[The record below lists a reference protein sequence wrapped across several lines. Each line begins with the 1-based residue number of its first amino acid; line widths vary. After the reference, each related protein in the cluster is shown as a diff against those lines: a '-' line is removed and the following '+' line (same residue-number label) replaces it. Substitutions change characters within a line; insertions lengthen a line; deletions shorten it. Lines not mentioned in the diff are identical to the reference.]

1 MLESW
6 KDIVTSI
13 SSSSEKSKLVF
24 SEVMDMIMTK
34 EIRKY
39 EESFSNSRSTLN
51 MKSKD
56 KNQNKDN
63 KCDKSKSRN
72 DMPKSKNSK
81 NSQHQMSKKDMKCWN
96 CGKNGH
102 YKNECKVTKKDKDGD
117 NKTNANVML
126 C

>member
-1 MLESW
+1 
-6 KDIVTSI
+6 
-13 SSSSEKSKLVF
+13 
-24 SEVMDMIMTK
+24 MDMIMTK